1 MIRSLLILLGIL
13 LLLVL
18 AVASTQD
25 AGQASLIWMHYR
37 VDASAAAALILI
49 GLTAFAA
56 VVFWNVALW
65 LARSPQRAERK
76 RLDARRRQGEEAITR
91 GFMALAAGDGKEAR
105 RLAIK
110 AVDVS
115 DNTILVR
122 ILSALAARESDD
134 AAATRAACAAMLGVP
149 DLKLAGL
156 KGLME
161 LAQREG
167 DRNEAM
173 RLAGEAYAMPR
184 PSMWAFKALFDAR
197 LEAGEWREALALLDG
212 ALSRK
217 LISPLFCERAKASLM
232 AASAAHMEQAGED
245 VDQALDYAVRAAK
258 LQPQFTPAPVIA
270 ARLLAR
276 ANKLGR
282 AEDTLEAAWGAN
294 PHPAVWLTY
303 RDLVSDETPRERARR
318 LQGLVDR
325 NPQHRESR
333 LLMLEKAL
341 LTGIKPDIAAAMDAL
356 NEDAAEDRLTRRLGG
371 LMARGAQALGDID
384 GARTWL
390 AAATLSKGEP
400 DWSDIDSEGRAFPY
414 GAADWSRVIL
424 TFAETAALAHP
435 RFERGEKGLPEMPDV
450 ASRYVPSMPFIR
462 AAQRSAHRGDSLL
475 MPDDPGAPD
484 VSTPNV
490 STIDAALSGQDLD
503 QDAAAPPARAPRR
516 KTAPKTRK

>member
-282 AEDTLEAAWGAN
+282 AED
-294 PHPAVWLTY
+294 
-303 RDLVSDETPRERARR
+303 S
-318 LQGLVDR
+318 
-325 NPQHRESR
+325 
-333 LLMLEKAL
+333 
-341 LTGIKPDIAAAMDAL
+341 
-356 NEDAAEDRLTRRLGG
+356 
-371 LMARGAQALGDID
+371 D
-384 GARTWL
+384 GAMAEILAIAHQGALIRWTCTSPSASGSAEVTSKCRQSPVTGFFTW
-390 AAATLSKGEP
+390 
-400 DWSDIDSEGRAFPY
+400 I
-414 GAADWSRVIL
+414 
-424 TFAETAALAHP
+424 
-435 RFERGEKGLPEMPDV
+435 
-450 ASRYVPSMPFIR
+450 
-462 AAQRSAHRGDSLL
+462 
-475 MPDDPGAPD
+475 
-484 VSTPNV
+484 
-490 STIDAALSGQDLD
+490 
-503 QDAAAPPARAPRR
+503 
-516 KTAPKTRK
+516 